1 MDIETLEQ
9 HRPVK
14 TAIDRAANSVNQRIN
29 QLKMCPFSEVRRVET
44 PTLIQ
49 TEFALNLN
57 ALLRL
62 IQTKGL

>member
-29 QLKMCPFSEVRRVET
+29 QLKIVLFQQRGQM
-44 PTLIQ
+44 IH
-49 TEFALNLN
+49 
-57 ALLRL
+57 
-62 IQTKGL
+62 

>member
-29 QLKMCPFSEVRRVET
+29 KLKICPLSAARSND
-44 PTLIQ
+44 TL
-49 TEFALNLN
+49 T
-57 ALLRL
+57 LL
-62 IQTKGL
+62 QNV